1 MKIVHWV
8 CGIFSVLMLLV
19 FLGKYAVTI
28 GSFPLWII
36 IVGCLILPFVDLI
49 KFMKELNGG
58 N

>member
-8 CGIFSVLMLLV
+8 CGIFSVAMLVV

-28 GSFPLWII
+28 GSAPLWII